1 MASERLAEIIYNSIF
16 VISILNFL
24 NIYISPI
31 ILVAYTSLYNFRYTN
46 QIIFTCLCSNF
57 VYNNIT
63 KNGKEIVCYT
73 SSIHASILAFC
84 SILKLGNIL
93 NVYFYD
99 LILDYSVVYNLFDIV
114 YLLYYNSKIKNQM
127 IFHHT
132 VVISTILYKSWYP
145 LLPNYYYYVA
155 LNFLSEITTVPLNVT
170 WLLHLKKKK
179 KVPMYTI
186 ASITTIVLYIP
197 FRVLLNTY
205 LFYHQIYYIDSFITY
220 IQGMFMCL
228 NYYWFYKLC
237 KMS

>member
-1 MASERLAEIIYNSIF
+1 MASERFAEIIYNSIF

-155 LNFLSEITTVPLNVT
+155 LNYLSEITTVPLNVT

-179 KVPMYTI
+179 ECSYVYNCKHNYYC
-186 ASITTIVLYIP
+186 SIYS
-197 FRVLLNTY
+197 FQSSSKY
-205 LFYHQIYYIDSFITY
+205 LSILPSDILHRFIYYIYTRNVYVS
-220 IQGMFMCL
+220 
-228 NYYWFYKLC
+228 KLLLVL
-237 KMS
+237 